1 MLATPSPVS
10 GVVSSSKGLTRPSI
24 SKKKTELFRE
34 NLKMSYKVELNLR
47 ELICV
52 EQAIED
58 RIERCE
64 TRIAKCNE
72 LGMASASAEW
82 QERINAAKAVLA
94 IVKNS

>member
-1 MLATPSPVS
+1 
-10 GVVSSSKGLTRPSI
+10 
-24 SKKKTELFRE
+24 
-34 NLKMSYKVELNLR
+34 MSYKVELNLR

-72 LGMASASAEW
+72 LGMSLTDMWE
-82 QERINAAKAVLA
+82 ERLNAAKSVLD